1 MTFASLLDDYQAGPQ
16 LLRQAVQGLTS
27 DQVRLRPIPGR
38 WSVLEVVCHVAD
50 FEPIYADRIKRVL
63 AEPAAQLISGD
74 PDLFAAR
81 LAYHDRDLEEEL
93 HIIALTRSQVARI
106 LRTATAADFARTG
119 THSVDGPISLET
131 LLRRVTGHIPHHLP
145 FLQAKRDALLGH

>member
-1 MTFASLLDDYQAGPQ
+1 MPSASLLDDYLAGPVH
-16 LLRQAVQGLTS
+16 LRRAVAGLS
-27 DQVRLRPIPGR
+27 EAQVRQRPIANR
-38 WSVLEVVCHVAD
+38 WSVLEVVCHLAD

-93 HIIALTRSQVARI
+93 RLIELTRSQVVRI
-106 LRTATAADFARTG
+106 LRTASPADFARTG
-119 THSVDGPISLET
+119 VHSADGPLSLET
-131 LLRRVTGHIPHHLP
+131 LLRRVTGHIPHHLV
-145 FLQAKRDALLGH
+145 FLEAKRAALLSG